1 MPCYTSHSWAAAV
14 LDFDRRLDYD
24 NIRRDPSNQVW
35 SMVVKV
41 DDVPIYKEPIELN
54 AACAQAYARQCVLS
68 TSGDAKA
75 EGVVGGITSGGPV
88 QVRCKI
94 LLAACGSELIDARM
108 DWLMTRSRM
117 LSPAA
122 QASCG
127 DVQLLRIQPDMWS
140 LGHCMLGCESAS
152 LRVETPSGQVLRPP
166 LEFSSG
172 RFVAQCQLLEAGP
185 HAVHGMVDGEP
196 VPGSPMTVEMVAG
209 RINPTLC
216 SVVGLRDVNQ
226 KVRV

>member
-1 MPCYTSHSWAAAV
+1 MDLGNGSV
-14 LDFDRRLDYD
+14 
-24 NIRRDPSNQVW
+24 SN
-35 SMVVKV
+35 
-41 DDVPIYKEPIELN
+41 
-54 AACAQAYARQCVLS
+54 ALS
-68 TSGDAKA
+68 
-75 EGVVGGITSGGPV
+75 
-88 QVRCKI
+88 
-94 LLAACGSELIDARM
+94 
-108 DWLMTRSRM
+108 
-117 LSPAA
+117 AA

-127 DVQLLRIQPDMWS
+127 DVQQLRIQPDMWS

-166 LEFSSG
+166 LQFSSG
-172 RFVAQCQLLEAGP
+172 RFVAQCQLLEAGW

-226 KVRV
+226 KVRVELLRASLRRMGYDAGHHLAYWSLTRRGLTVSVSCLMPVAGRGAIPSEGGCARRLR